1 MPIKDIADKMHG
13 VKRIEGEYTTKK
25 EYRKHR
31 KIEILDNWTD
41 KLESAYE
48 KECRYNSYAYDK
60 IENITKE
67 FFEKIKDYIEKYKN
81 IDLHNDDFWNIV
93 NIGHDI
99 IYDYITK
106 RCRIMIDYN
115 LIPLPILE
123 GEKELNMWFTD
134 NHGSPFENYVFKAL
148 GFEVLHRH
156 VKGIDYQCKYRY
168 ENCCMMDMPGPYI
181 PISKMIDK
189 NIYDIFIELI
199 DNKSFLIELE
209 DLSGNFLL
217 HKHGHADM
225 IICYKKD
232 KDIDNIRI
240 LELRPKG

>member
-1 MPIKDIADKMHG
+1 MTIKDVADEMYG
-13 VKRIEGEYTTKK
+13 VKEIDGEYATKK
-25 EYRKHR
+25 EYRKYR
-31 KIEILDNWTD
+31 KIEILDNWAD

-48 KECRYNSYAYDK
+48 KECRYNSDAYEK
-60 IENITKE
+60 IEIVTKD
-67 FFEKIKDYIEKYKN
+67 FFEKIKDYVEKYKN
-81 IDLHNDDFWNIV
+81 VDMHDDYFWKIV

-123 GEKELNMWFTD
+123 GERELNMWFAD
-134 NHGSPFENYVFKAL
+134 NHGSTFENYVFKAL
-148 GFEVLHRH
+148 GFGVLHRH

-181 PISKMIDK
+181 PLNKMIDK

-209 DLSGNFLL
+209 DLSGNFLS

-232 KDIDNIRI
+232 KDIDNIHI
-240 LELRPKG
+240 LELLPKE

>member
-1 MPIKDIADKMHG
+1 MALRDIADNMHG
-13 VKRIEGEYTTKK
+13 VKRIDGEYATKK
-25 EYRKHR
+25 EYSKHR

-48 KECRYNSYAYDK
+48 KECRYNSDAYDK
-60 IENITKE
+60 IENITKD
-67 FFEKIKDYIEKYKN
+67 FFEKIKNYVEKYKN
-81 IDLHNDDFWNIV
+81 VDMHNNDFWNII

-99 IYDYITK
+99 IYDYIIK
-106 RCRIMIDYN
+106 RCRILIDYN
-115 LIPLPILE
+115 LIPLPIID
-123 GEKELNMWFTD
+123 GENELNMWFTD
-134 NHGSPFENYVFKAL
+134 NHGSQYENYVFNAL

-156 VKGIDYQCKYRY
+156 IKGIDYQCRYRY
-168 ENCCMMDMPGPYI
+168 ENCCMIDMPGPYI
-181 PISKMIDK
+181 PKGKMIEN

-217 HKHGHADM
+217 HGHGHADL

-232 KDIDNIRI
+232 KNIGNIRI

>member
-1 MPIKDIADKMHG
+1 MTIKDIADNMHG
-13 VKRIEGEYTTKK
+13 VKRIDGEYATKK
-25 EYRKHR
+25 EHRKHR
-31 KIEILDNWTD
+31 KIEILDNWAD

-48 KECRYNSYAYDK
+48 KECRYNSDAYDE

-67 FFEKIKDYIEKYKN
+67 FFEKIKDYVEKYKN
-81 IDLHNDDFWNIV
+81 IGMHNDNFWNIV

-115 LIPLPILE
+115 IIPLPILD
-123 GEKELNMWFTD
+123 GEKELNLWFTD
-134 NHGSPFENYVFKAL
+134 NHGSTFENYVFKAL

-156 VKGIDYQCKYRY
+156 IKGIDYQCKYRY

-199 DNKSFLIELE
+199 DNNSFLIELE
-209 DLSGNFLL
+209 DLSSNFLL

-240 LELRPKG
+240 LELQPKG